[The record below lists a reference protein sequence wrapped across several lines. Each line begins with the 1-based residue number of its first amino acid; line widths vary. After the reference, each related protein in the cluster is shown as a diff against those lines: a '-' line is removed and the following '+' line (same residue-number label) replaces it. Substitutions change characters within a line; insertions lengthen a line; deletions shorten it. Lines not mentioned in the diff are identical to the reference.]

1 MWISTVIINTLY
13 TQDVSLNSQVE
24 NKLDT
29 IFDNVTGEH
38 SNFSVLAVSLISHS
52 EGEKTQ

>member
-38 SNFSVLAVSLISHS
+38 SNFSILAVSLISHS